1 MKSVAV
7 VVAAAFVAATVFA
20 LTLAAVRAE
29 DAPAADKPTYVG
41 SDACKKCHFKQ
52 YTSWKKGAM
61 AKSMKTLLPTTE
73 ADNKDLFKK
82 KTDAKLDP
90 AKDYTTDAKCL
101 KCHTTGYCEAGGYP
115 ADPAKDDAAKKCA
128 ADMASVSC
136 ESCHGPG
143 SNYVKY
149 KEPIV
154 SKDVEEKKETKFK
167 WEDLAKYGLTKP
179 DETVCA
185 KCHNKDA
192 PSQPTEPFKFDD
204 AKLKVHPVKK

>member
-1 MKSVAV
+1 MKSVAL
-7 VVAAAFVAATVFA
+7 VVAASFAAAAAFA
-20 LTLAAVRAE
+20 LTLSAVRAE
-29 DAPAADKPTYVG
+29 DAPASEKPTYVG
-41 SDACKKCHFKQ
+41 SDACKKCHFKE
-52 YTSWKKGAM
+52 YTAWKKGAM
-61 AKSMKTLLPTTE
+61 AKAMNTLKPTTE

-101 KCHTTGYCEAGGYP
+101 KCHTTGYGEPGGYP
-115 ADPAKDDAAKKCA
+115 ADASKDEKAAA
-128 ADMASVSC
+128 AMGNVSC

-154 SKDVEEKKETKFK
+154 QKDAEEKKETKFK

-192 PSQPTEPFKFDD
+192 PTQPAEPFKFDD
-204 AKLKVHPVKK
+204 AKAKVHPVKK